1 MLRNLLC
8 VSLQN
13 MRAVL
18 IDGRSNMQESSAS
31 DPSSTYMHLALKSA
45 VQVMKNKVC
54 LERVDSHL
62 SPQLNN
68 AF

>member
-1 MLRNLLC
+1 
-8 VSLQN
+8 

-54 LERVDSHL
+54 LDLHYNFML
-62 SPQLNN
+62 
-68 AF
+68 